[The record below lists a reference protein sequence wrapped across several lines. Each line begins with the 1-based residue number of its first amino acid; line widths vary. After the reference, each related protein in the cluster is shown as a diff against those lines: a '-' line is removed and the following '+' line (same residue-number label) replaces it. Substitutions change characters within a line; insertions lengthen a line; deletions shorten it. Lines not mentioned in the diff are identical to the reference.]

1 MTAAASMTPAR
12 SRLPFSLG
20 PGPAFN
26 AAIGVIVLAT
36 ERTLESEWRALLD
49 IDGVAF
55 YVNRIQF
62 SGSADA
68 ASLKALEGHIPETT
82 GLIRPREPLDV
93 VAFACA
99 SGAMVVGD
107 ARIAECIH
115 QIRPGVP
122 VTTPMQAAEA
132 AIKKLG
138 AGRIAV
144 ITPYDEALDMA
155 IAVDL
160 EQRGLAV
167 AAMGSFQHVNHAEVA
182 RIDDASLGDAI
193 LRMGA
198 PDDVEAVFVCCS
210 SLRIAPFVEAVE
222 RRLGKPVL
230 SSNHALAWHSLRI
243 AGYEK
248 PVPGFGRLFTM

>member
-1 MTAAASMTPAR
+1 MNVAASPQPSR
-12 SRLPFSLG
+12 LRLPFSLG
-20 PGPAFN
+20 RGPAYN

-36 ERTLESEWRALLD
+36 ERTLEAEWRALLD
-49 IDGVAF
+49 VDGVAF

-62 SGSADA
+62 SGKADA
-68 ASLKALEGHIPETT
+68 ASLQALEGHIPEAT

-107 ARIAECIH
+107 ARVAECIH
-115 QIRPGVP
+115 RIRPGIP
-122 VTTPMQAAEA
+122 VTTPMQAAAA
-132 AIKKLG
+132 AIGKLG
-138 AGRIAV
+138 AARVAV

-155 IAVDL
+155 IAADL
-160 EQRGLAV
+160 ERRGVGV
-167 AAMGSFQHVNHAEVA
+167 AAMGSFQHANHAEVA

-193 LRMGA
+193 QRMGA
-198 PDDVEAVFVCCS
+198 SADVDAVFVCCS
-210 SLRIAPFVEAVE
+210 SLRIAPIVEAVE

-243 AGYEK
+243 AGYGE
-248 PVPGFGRLFTM
+248 PVPGFGRLFTI